1 MGKDIEFDFNGVT
14 GSGFLAL
21 PKQAGAKPVI
31 VIQEW
36 WGLVPHIKDVVDRL
50 ASQGFAAFA
59 PDLYHGQVAK
69 EPDTARK
76 LLMELELDEAA
87 QELTAA
93 AKYLL
98 ELTEVDSKSVGTLG
112 FCMGGA
118 LAIWSATICED
129 ISTAVGY
136 YPGQSWE
143 RHSPHWEN
151 MKSKRVQIHCS
162 EGDGTSKASAI
173 VEAVSQINSA
183 GGTAEAFD
191 YPSTLHAFF
200 NNDRPE
206 VFNKEAAELSWNRT
220 IEFLNRIP

>member
-14 GSGFLAL
+14 GSGYLAL

-87 QELTAA
+87 Q
-93 AKYLL
+93 
-98 ELTEVDSKSVGTLG
+98 VDSTNWEVGQ
-112 FCMGGA
+112 CR
-118 LAIWSATICED
+118 SED
-129 ISTAVGY
+129 RA
-136 YPGQSWE
+136 E
-143 RHSPHWEN
+143 RDVFSC
-151 MKSKRVQIHCS
+151 CS
-162 EGDGTSKASAI
+162 RWT
-173 VEAVSQINSA
+173 
-183 GGTAEAFD
+183 
-191 YPSTLHAFF
+191 
-200 NNDRPE
+200 
-206 VFNKEAAELSWNRT
+206 
-220 IEFLNRIP
+220 

>member
-1 MGKDIEFDFNGVT
+1 MGKDIKFNFNGIS
-14 GSGFLAL
+14 GSGYLAL
-21 PKQAGAKPVI
+21 PEKSGAKPVI

-50 ASQGFAAFA
+50 ASKGYVAYA

-98 ELTEVDSKSVGTLG
+98 ELTEVDSESVGTLG

-118 LAIWSATICED
+118 LAIWSATICDE

-143 RHSPHWEN
+143 RHNPHWEN

-220 IEFLNRIP
+220 IEFLNRIS